1 MAAPGRAKAGPAANE
16 GETLAFRAPPPPVL
30 YRPPREVV
38 EHAVEAARAEVVRLS
53 CGTFPHLAAK
63 RKCHPLAFR
72 APPPAGLLIPI
83 FGYGEAADQ
92 GDPDSWYAFVLPVD
106 HLDPVAL
113 AADRNGGA
121 QAHARRDRD
130 LEPRR
135 VHLVMPRADRSATEC
150 VHDHRGVDAHVVS
163 SRRPV
168 LDGEHA

>member
-63 RKCHPLAFR
+63 RKCHSLAFR
-72 APPPAGLLIPI
+72 APPPAGLLMPI

-121 QAHARRDRD
+121 QAHAREGSRPRTTAGPPRDAPGRSICYRVCARPPRGRR
-130 LEPRR
+130 PRR
-135 VHLVMPRADRSATEC
+135 LQPPSGT
-150 VHDHRGVDAHVVS
+150 
-163 SRRPV
+163 RR
-168 LDGEHA
+168 